1 MATKQASKTS
11 KTSTKTSKYDTV
23 KDDRSESSATLVW
36 SLMTAE
42 ADYQT
47 RVAVQGPILAKR
59 VADGEKQADIARE
72 LVAIAKANGNR
83 LSQNTAAQRVSRYVR
98 IGEKIIAAPAKADMA
113 EVISKASA
121 SVRSGGKGK
130 GKQTRRT
137 VEERIA
143 AWAEEGLALLRKAE
157 TQAQVE
163 AMDTAA
169 TTLVEALA
177 EAYALVAQADAVTD
191 AA

>member
-1 MATKQASKTS
+1 MATKNTKP
-11 KTSTKTSKYDTV
+11 STKPSKYDAV

-59 VADGEKQADIARE
+59 VAAGEKQADIARE
-72 LVAIAKANGNR
+72 LVAIAKGNGNR
-83 LSQNTAAQRVSRYVR
+83 MSQNTAAQRVSRYFR
-98 IGEKIIAAPAKADMA
+98 IGEEIIAAPPKADMS
-113 EVISKASA
+113 EVISNASA

-157 TQAQVE
+157 TKANVE

-169 TTLVEALA
+169 TVLVEAIA
-177 EAYALVAQADAVTD
+177 EAYALLEKVEAETE